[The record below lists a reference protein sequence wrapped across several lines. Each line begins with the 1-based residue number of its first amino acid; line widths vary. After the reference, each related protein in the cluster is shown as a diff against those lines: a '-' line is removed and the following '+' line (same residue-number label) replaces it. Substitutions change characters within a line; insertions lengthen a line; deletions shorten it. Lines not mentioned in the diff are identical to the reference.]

1 MNKKERYTYV
11 VDYFRQRQPEV
22 TTELHYD
29 SPFQLLVATVL
40 SAQCTDKRINA
51 VTPPLFLRFPDA
63 KTMALASEQELL
75 DFIKSVSYPNA
86 KAKHLLQMAQQLVEE
101 FDGEVPH
108 TIDELTSLKGVGRKT
123 ANVVLSVAFAQPTM
137 AVDTHVFRVSH
148 RLQLVAKSDNTPEKV
163 ERELVRHIPAEY
175 ISRAH
180 HWLLLH
186 GRYICTS
193 RNPKCH
199 QCDLRAICPSIT
211 SIERRIMN
219 VER

>member
-1 MNKKERYTYV
+1 MNKKERYSYV
-11 VDYFRQRQPEV
+11 VDFFPQRQPEV

-29 SPFQLLVATVL
+29 SPFQLLVATML

-51 VTPPLFLRFPDA
+51 VTPPLFHRFPDA
-63 KTMALASEQELL
+63 KTMALATEQELL
-75 DFIKSVSYPNA
+75 EYIKSVSYPNA
-86 KAKHLLQMAQQLVEE
+86 KARHLAQMAQQLVEE
-101 FDGEVPH
+101 FDGVVPH

-123 ANVVLSVAFAQPTM
+123 ANVVLSVAFEQPTM

-148 RLQLVAKSDNTPEKV
+148 RLRLVPKSANTPEKV
-163 ERELVRHIPAEY
+163 EHELVSHIPDEY

-199 QCDLRAICPSIT
+199 QCDFLSICPS
-211 SIERRIMN
+211 SKNIEH
-219 VER
+219 